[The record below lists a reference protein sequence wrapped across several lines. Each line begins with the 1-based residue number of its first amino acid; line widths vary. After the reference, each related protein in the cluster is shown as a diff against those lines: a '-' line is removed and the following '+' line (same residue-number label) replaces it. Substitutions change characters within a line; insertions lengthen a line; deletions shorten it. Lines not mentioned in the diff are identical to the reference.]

1 MAYTTAAAVKTYLG
15 ISSATDD
22 TLIGTLVAAAQ
33 SAIDVYTRRVFECS
47 SATARL
53 LDAESDTDPQR
64 QILYL
69 RDDLCTVTAVVNG
82 DGVTVTAAQY
92 VTEPRDTTPYYALR
106 LKASSSL
113 AWTYVTDQEGAIS
126 VTGKWAYSATAPAD
140 VVQAATRLAAW
151 MYRAKDAQVFEST
164 AFSEGGSIRIR
175 MDIPAD
181 IKALLDPYRRLVG

>member
-92 VTEPRDTTPYYALR
+92 VTEPRDTTPYHALR
-106 LKASSSL
+106 LKTSTQT
-113 AWTYVTDQEGAIS
+113 AWTFVTDQEGAIS

-151 MYRAKDAQVFEST
+151 MYRAKDSQVFEST

>member
-1 MAYTTAAAVKTYLG
+1 MYTTAAAVKTYLG

-64 QILYL
+64 QSLYL

-92 VTEPRDTTPYYALR
+92 VTEPRDTTPYHALR
-106 LKASSSL
+106 LKTSTKT
-113 AWTYVTDQEGAIS
+113 AWTFVTDQEGHGA
-126 VTGKWAYSATAPAD
+126 GGCSAGGHPVGGVD
-140 VVQAATRLAAW
+140 VSRQRQPGV
-151 MYRAKDAQVFEST
+151 
-164 AFSEGGSIRIR
+164 
-175 MDIPAD
+175 
-181 IKALLDPYRRLVG
+181 

>member
-33 SAIDVYTRRVFECS
+33 SAIDVYTRRTFECTT
-47 SATARL
+47 ATARL
-53 LDAESDTDPQR
+53 LDAVSDTDPTR

-69 RDDLCTVTAVVNG
+69 RDDLCTITAVVNG

-92 VTEPRDTTPYYALR
+92 VTEPRDTTPYHALR
-106 LKASSSL
+106 LKTSTQT
-113 AWTYVTDQEGAIS
+113 AWTFTTDQEGAIS

-164 AFSEGGSIRIR
+164 AFSEGGTIRVR

>member
-22 TLIGTLVAAAQ
+22 ALIGTLVTAAQ
-33 SAIDVYTRRVFECS
+33 SAIDQYTRRVFECS

-53 LDAESDTDPQR
+53 LDAASDTDPR
-64 QILYL
+64 GRILYL
-69 RDDLCTVTAVVNG
+69 RDDLCAITSIVNG

-106 LKASSSL
+106 LKTSTQT
-113 AWTYVTDQEGAIS
+113 AWTFATDQEGAIS
-126 VTGKWAYSATAPAD
+126 ITGKWAYSATAPAD

-164 AFSEGGSIRIR
+164 AFSEIGTIRVR